1 MLDTALRAKVL
12 AKINR
17 YWDFQP
23 FIGVEDNQQTSW
35 EDFGIP
41 LFHTGRNKDLVICGT
56 RISLRPNLFCI
67 FFEHFF
73 VSLIVLMR
81 VSGAVGV
88 DYLGWKISPE
98 GKPPPLL
105 YSHHCPSL
113 PPSYKYNRHNS
124 VVHYSRLLFLT
135 DPGQYSEPSGLL
147 QGCDLDNETLTTV
160 GKLYFHPPKPYLNYI
175 HINNIWETNTKVSI
189 VSKRR
194 PNKLTLYKNTFSC
207 LIQKILATVLECLK
221 VQYPGGWNC
230 YQIDIWE

>member
-1 MLDTALRAKVL
+1 MYYENFSTAKLVL
-12 AKINR
+12 CFALSI
-17 YWDFQP
+17 
-23 FIGVEDNQQTSW
+23 
-35 EDFGIP
+35 
-41 LFHTGRNKDLVICGT
+41 
-56 RISLRPNLFCI
+56 
-67 FFEHFF
+67 FF

-81 VSGAVGV
+81 VSGALGV

-189 VSKRR
+189 VSKWR
-194 PNKLTLYKNTFSC
+194 PNKSTLYKNTFLGISC
-207 LIQKILATVLECLK
+207 RK
-221 VQYPGGWNC
+221 Y
-230 YQIDIWE
+230 